1 MGLVLEM
8 DPEPY
13 DQLVRLYESNPTLAA
28 RVDEWLDRIE
38 VDPTDPAV
46 RRRLIRP
53 GSVWAITVP
62 ESVQDYLILWDLD
75 GDTPVIRYLG
85 PDVLTGS

>member
-1 MGLVLEM
+1 M

-13 DQLVRLYESNPTLAA
+13 NELVRLYKSDPTLAA

-38 VDPTDPAV
+38 NGHTAAAV

-53 GSVWAITVP
+53 GSLWAITVADP
-62 ESVQDYLILWDLD
+62 NQDYLILWDLD

-85 PDVLTGS
+85 LDVLTRN